1 MSPYKILSH
10 MADSAISVT
19 GKSKEA
25 LLNSALQGMFE
36 LASPRNLKSDEK
48 VEVRFSVIGND
59 FTEIFINVLSEA
71 LTNSDINKEA
81 YNKIKFDELSDRKAS
96 GTFIGNSVDSFELVI
111 KGVTYHDL
119 EIGNPKPDLWE
130 ATVIFDV

>member
-1 MSPYKILSH
+1 MPPFNFLSH
-10 MADSAISVT
+10 MADSAIFVS
-19 GKSKEA
+19 GKNRDE
-25 LLNSALQGMFE
+25 LLNSALEGMFE
-36 LASPRNLKSDEK
+36 LASTRNLKNDEK
-48 VEVRFSVIGND
+48 VEREFSVTGND